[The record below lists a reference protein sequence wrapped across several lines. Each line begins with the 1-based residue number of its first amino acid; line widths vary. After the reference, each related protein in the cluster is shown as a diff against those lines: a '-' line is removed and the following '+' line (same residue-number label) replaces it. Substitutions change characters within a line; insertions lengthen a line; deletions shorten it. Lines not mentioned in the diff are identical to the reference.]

1 MKLSIQDL
9 LVQDRLENMR
19 ELIER
24 QQLISIGQESIL
36 LTL

>member
-24 QQLISIGQESIL
+24 QQLIFIGQESIL